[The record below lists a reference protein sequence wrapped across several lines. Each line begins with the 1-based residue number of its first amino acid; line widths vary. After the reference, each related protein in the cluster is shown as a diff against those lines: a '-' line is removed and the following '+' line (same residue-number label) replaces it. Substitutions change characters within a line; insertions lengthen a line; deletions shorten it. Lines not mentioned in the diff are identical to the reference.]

1 MKFRNTLIAL
11 IVLIGL
17 GMYVRYYDQGESKQ
31 EIKAKE
37 KFLVIIAPDST
48 AHNAENDAAQNAVT
62 HLELIYKNSSI
73 ACSKDKDNNWLLTS
87 QDLQTKGD
95 NDIMAKLIADLKDLK
110 STRMITENI
119 GPWDNYGL
127 DNPEIKLIV
136 TQKEKSPVTIY
147 FGNKNPTQTAVYARV
162 LEKETLYLIPFW
174 KKNNFKKTLFEL
186 REKSDLK
193 E

>member
-95 NDIMAKLIADLKDLK
+95 NDIMAKLIADLKGLR

>member
-1 MKFRNTLIAL
+1 
-11 IVLIGL
+11 
-17 GMYVRYYDQGESKQ
+17 MYVRYYDQGESKQ

-95 NDIMAKLIADLKDLK
+95 NDIMAKLIADLKGLR

>member
-17 GMYVRYYDQGESKQ
+17 GIYVRYYDQGESKQ

-95 NDIMAKLIADLKDLK
+95 NDIMAKLIADLKGLR